1 MIAQWVR
8 HFAAGMLMG
17 AADIVPGVSG
27 GTMALITGVY
37 ERLVESIDA
46 GFRAVVAMGRGNLAE
61 ARLQFAR
68 VSWSL
73 VLPLGVGIALAI
85 IVGAIVITSAIERFP
100 LQSHALFLGLVA
112 ASIAIPW
119 RRMQQRDAASVG
131 LMFSFGVLAFYFTGL
146 AGGVPVEAPSLV
158 RVFLSASLAI
168 CAMILPGISGAF
180 LLKAMGMYEPTL
192 MALRELELAYVGT
205 FILGAAIGIGMFS
218 RLLTYLLHTHHDL
231 TMAALVGLMAGSL
244 RALWPWQERLV
255 AQSPETGTLLVSLWI
270 IIGLGLIMGVLLW
283 ENRLKAARKH

>member
-46 GFRAVVAMGRGNLAE
+46 GFRSVVAMGRGNLAE